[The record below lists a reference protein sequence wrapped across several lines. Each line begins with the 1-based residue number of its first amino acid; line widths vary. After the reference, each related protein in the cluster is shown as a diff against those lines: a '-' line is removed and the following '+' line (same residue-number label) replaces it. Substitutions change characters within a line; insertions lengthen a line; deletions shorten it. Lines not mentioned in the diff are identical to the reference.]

1 MISIEFSRGKYTYFL
16 EQKEMCWYYQS
27 ASKSRLTN
35 SEQFDRIRRR
45 FECRVANQV
54 NVSVSTARLCWDCFE
69 DNVDRM
75 IVGVFFFLVTVTQ
88 YSNAWYLF
96 LHRGLA
102 DTCKIY
108 SHNRIDRNRYNFDV
122 FVTYFCCLFLYVFYQ
137 TESHIAPLHECPWW
151 YIVTFVEN
159 LVYAFIR
166 LAIWRRL

>member
-1 MISIEFSRGKYTYFL
+1 
-16 EQKEMCWYYQS
+16 MCWYYQS

-108 SHNRIDRNRYNFDV
+108 SHNRIDRNRYHFGV
-122 FVTYFCCLFLYVFYQ
+122 FVTYSVAYFCTFSIRQRAISLRYTNVLDDTLLHSSKIWFMHLFVWQFEDVSSYEF
-137 TESHIAPLHECPWW
+137 
-151 YIVTFVEN
+151 N
-159 LVYAFIR
+159 LKMFTSFQSEF
-166 LAIWRRL
+166 L